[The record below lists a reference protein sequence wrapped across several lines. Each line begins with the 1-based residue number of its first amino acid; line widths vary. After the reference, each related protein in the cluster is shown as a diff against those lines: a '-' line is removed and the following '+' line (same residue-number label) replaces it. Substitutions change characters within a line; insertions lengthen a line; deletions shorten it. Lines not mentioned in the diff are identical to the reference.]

1 MNVCL
6 WQEEVATI
14 THNLSALTEY
24 SLRSCDACG
33 SRSRTSCMAPPAS
46 GAPQMRAAP
55 RPVSAPQP
63 PAVAPPSAIGSPAAA
78 PWQPGLLAQMAATA
92 AGVAVGS
99 VVCHT
104 LGRTITGGF
113 SGKSNAEPSRPDI
126 TYQESQGAQPAQQ
139 EQSGPCFFEVKQFL
153 ECLVFYGMKVTQNQ
167 GDFKLCVTLL
177 KQCRLANGLA

>member
-1 MNVCL
+1 
-6 WQEEVATI
+6 
-14 THNLSALTEY
+14 
-24 SLRSCDACG
+24 
-33 SRSRTSCMAPPAS
+33 MAPPAS

-104 LGRTITGGF
+104 LGRTITGGL

-126 TYQESQGAQPAQQ
+126 TYQESQGAQPTQQ

-153 ECLVFYGMKVTQNQ
+153 ECTCILWHESHPEPG
-167 GDFKLCVTLL
+167 
-177 KQCRLANGLA
+177 